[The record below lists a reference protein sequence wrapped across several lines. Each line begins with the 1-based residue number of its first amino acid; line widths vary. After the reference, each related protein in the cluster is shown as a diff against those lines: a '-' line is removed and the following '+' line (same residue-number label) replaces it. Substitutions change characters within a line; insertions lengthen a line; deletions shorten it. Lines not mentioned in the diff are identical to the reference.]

1 MKGTHKHY
9 KWEVLAL
16 LWMAYLL
23 NQADRQV
30 FNTVLPQIQETLN
43 LGDTEVGWI
52 ATIFNFCY
60 ALMVPFGGMAGDRLS
75 RKWVVTIAILFW
87 SVATM
92 FTGLATG
99 VIVLILLRSVATGGG
114 EAFFGPA
121 NYSLLGQYHTD
132 TRARAMSIHQTSYYV
147 GVILAGWLAGYI
159 AEKLGWQYSFIIF
172 GAAGVVW
179 GIVMA
184 IRLKDKKEN
193 ASSQVAAPALDGPKP
208 GIFDGFKVV
217 FTTPTALI
225 LTLGFSGFIFV
236 ITGYMTWV
244 PTFLQR
250 EFGLSVTDAGLH
262 SMLWTYIAAFV
273 GVLIAGTLSDKI
285 AHLDRKIRMVIQAVG
300 LILGASFLF
309 FVNAD
314 ASIWIVYACFAGW
327 GFFRAFFDANIYT
340 VLYDVTPSRLHASC
354 SSALITTGFAVGALA
369 PVVLGAIV
377 EVPKME
383 TAPSNVELVADENSN
398 CSLSW
403 KDNAEKETGYNL
415 YMWEAAEETYGEP
428 FATVEANET
437 TYALDNSVM
446 DKDYVFAVQATG
458 EKAVNNSYII
468 TSDNKQITPKDAAKA
483 DWKKAF
489 ILLGII
495 WIVCGLMMLWASRK
509 FYQKDYD
516 KINK

>member
-30 FNTVLPQIQETLN
+30 FNTVLPAIRDSLGI
-43 LGDTEVGWI
+43 GDTEVGLI
-52 ATIFNFCY
+52 ATIFNLCY
-60 ALMVPFGGMAGDRLS
+60 AFMVPLGGLAGDRLS
-75 RKWVVTIAILFW
+75 RKWVTTIAILFW

-99 VIVLILLRSVATGGG
+99 VVMLILLRSVATGGG

-159 AEKLGWQYSFIIF
+159 ADKLGWEYSFIIF
-172 GAAGVVW
+172 GAAGIVW

-184 IRLKDKKEN
+184 IRLKDKKNDSAAQANNE
-193 ASSQVAAPALDGPKP
+193 VAVVEKP
-208 GIFDGFKVV
+208 GIFDGFKTV
-217 FTTPTALI
+217 FTTPTAI
-225 LTLGFSGFIFV
+225 ALTIGFSGFIFV

-244 PTFLQR
+244 PAFLQE
-250 EFGLSVTDAGLH
+250 EFGQTQAAAGFN
-262 SMLWTYIAAFV
+262 SMFWTYVAAFL
-273 GVLIAGTLSDKI
+273 GVLLAGTLSDKI
-285 AHLDRKIRMVIQAVG
+285 AVRDRKVRMVIQGIG
-300 LILGASFLF
+300 LILGAAFLF
-309 FVNAD
+309 FVNGGMALWL
-314 ASIWIVYACFAGW
+314 IYLCFAGW

-369 PVVLGAIV
+369 PVILGAMKENMGSLSATFPVLGAV
-377 EVPKME
+377 
-383 TAPSNVELVADENSN
+383 
-398 CSLSW
+398 
-403 KDNAEKETGYNL
+403 
-415 YMWEAAEETYGEP
+415 
-428 FATVEANET
+428 
-437 TYALDNSVM
+437 
-446 DKDYVFAVQATG
+446 
-458 EKAVNNSYII
+458 
-468 TSDNKQITPKDAAKA
+468 
-483 DWKKAF
+483 
-489 ILLGII
+489 
-495 WIVCGLMMLWASRK
+495 WIVCGVLMLIVSRTH
-509 FYQKDYD
+509 YQKDYD

>member
-99 VIVLILLRSVATGGG
+99 VIMLILLRSVATGGG

-159 AEKLGWQYSFIIF
+159 ADKLGWEYSFIIF

-184 IRLKDKKEN
+184 LRLKDKKEE
-193 ASSQVAAPALDGPKP
+193 AAGKAGNDDGSVITSAAEESKP
-208 GIFDGFKVV
+208 GILDGFKIV

-225 LTLGFSGFIFV
+225 LTIGFSGFIFV

-244 PTFLQR
+244 PTFLQE
-250 EFGLSVTDAGLH
+250 EFNMSVTNAGLH
-262 SMLWTYIAAFV
+262 SMLWTYIAAFA
-273 GVLIAGTLSDKI
+273 GVLFAGTLSDKM
-285 AHLDRKIRMVIQAVG
+285 AVKSRKVRMDIQGLG
-300 LILGASFLF
+300 LILGALFLF
-309 FVNAD
+309 FVKAD
-314 ASIWIVYACFAGW
+314 ATIWVVYACFAGW

-340 VLYDVTPSRLHASC
+340 VLYDVTPSKLHASC

-369 PVVLGAIV
+369 PVILGAMKESMGSLSSTFPVLG
-377 EVPKME
+377 
-383 TAPSNVELVADENSN
+383 
-398 CSLSW
+398 
-403 KDNAEKETGYNL
+403 
-415 YMWEAAEETYGEP
+415 
-428 FATVEANET
+428 
-437 TYALDNSVM
+437 
-446 DKDYVFAVQATG
+446 
-458 EKAVNNSYII
+458 
-468 TSDNKQITPKDAAKA
+468 
-483 DWKKAF
+483 
-489 ILLGII
+489 GI
-495 WIVCGLMMLWASRK
+495 WVVCGLMMLWASRK

-516 KINK
+516 KINRF